1 MVKLGTDTSWQY
13 ILEDSTET
21 PTTSVQFRIPGV
33 IVSAPTDS
41 KFNAKEYRGLKQPTD
56 TDKRRVD
63 LIVPSKN
70 EYPFTV
76 TYIPLKR
83 SSAPKYDFRHFHN
96 LVMNNSSSTA
106 VGGAWTYGTSLTTAL
121 RTLTL
126 FKETDTIQYR
136 LSGGKVSRLTA
147 RCSLDNP
154 LEITVEG
161 MGSLATY
168 ADLARTDAST
178 LRDGTPFMWS
188 DISVYLDSALATFCT
203 AFEYTI
209 NNNADGNY
217 ILGERDARS
226 IIVKGRSIEGVIT
239 RQYADT
245 GQYLAAKNGTAKSI
259 TIVLDDTADVNIGFR
274 DCKWESHPIPPE
286 ADGLLVHQLRFRA
299 ETAFTN

>member
-33 IVSAPTDS
+33 VVSAPTDS

-203 AFEYTI
+203 AFEYTV
-209 NNNADGNY
+209 NNNAESDHS
-217 ILGERDARS
+217 LGDRDPKGIAL
-226 IIVKGRSIEGVIT
+226 KGRTIELSVT
-239 RQYADT
+239 RQFNDT
-245 GQYLAAKNGTAKSI
+245 GEFASAKNGTAKRV
-259 TIVLDDTADVNIGFR
+259 TIRLDDATDADIVFR
-274 DCKWESHPIPPE
+274 DAKYDGIPNPGE
-286 ADGLLVHQLRFRA
+286 NEGILTHILRLKV
-299 ETAFTN
+299 EEMSTN